1 MPALTGYTDI
11 ERQQTEKALQESDG
25 RYRLLAENIQDVI
38 WTMDLHGHFTY
49 VSPSVFQLRG
59 YTAEEVMQQS
69 VQEAFTSDSAVRILG
84 GIQLLLAQ
92 DEKLDIHS
100 NLELQQPRKDGS
112 IVWTEV
118 IVNIIFDKQGSAQTV
133 LGVSRNISE
142 RKIAE
147 EKIAE
152 QAHLLDVALDPIILR
167 DMNDTLIFWN
177 KAAEKLY
184 GWTFEE
190 ARTLKVN
197 QFIAEVDQPKYERGV
212 KEFLDKGEC
221 RIELQQRAKNGRKI
235 ITLSQW
241 SLVRNQDGRPYARL
255 SIDRDIT
262 EQRNF
267 EIQLRRSQR
276 MESLGTLAG
285 GIAHDLNNVLA
296 PILMSIQILNMKVTD
311 PNLKR
316 LIANLES
323 STKRGSEV
331 IKQVSTFARGI
342 EKEFVPQQ
350 LRYVVSE
357 IESIINGTF
366 PKNIQLRIGISKNL
380 SLVLGDAA
388 QLQQMLMN
396 LCINARDA
404 MPDGG
409 RLTVTAE
416 GMCMDESFARLIL
429 GAHPGQYVVLTVAD
443 TGTGIPVEIQE
454 KVFEPFFTTKEKG
467 KGAGLG
473 LSMVYTIVKSHNSF
487 IKLYSE
493 IGKGTEIKIF
503 LPATQQIEKKVVP
516 ILEDTPSI
524 GNGENI
530 LVVDDELSVLQISK
544 EVLEAR
550 GYRVL
555 TAADGAEATAIFA
568 SAEKESIDLV
578 ITDMNMPLMDGSS
591 TIRALRRLAPSLKII
606 VSSGLLTDVNSAGV
620 AGLDIQGYLT
630 KPYTADQLAAMVSKV
645 LKKEYIPESDKANN
659 I

>member
-1 MPALTGYTDI
+1 MTSPTGYTEA

-25 RYRLLAENIQDVI
+25 RYRLLAENIRDVI
-38 WTMDLHGHFTY
+38 WTMDLDGHFTY

-59 YTAEEVMQQS
+59 YTAEEVMLQS
-69 VQEAFTSDSAVRILG
+69 VQEAFTSDSALKILG
-84 GIQLLLAQ
+84 GIQILLAQ
-92 DEKLDIHS
+92 DETQDIRT
-100 NLELQQPRKDGS
+100 NWELQQPRKEGS
-112 IVWTEV
+112 TVWTEV
-118 IVNIIFDKQGSAQTV
+118 SANIIRDKKGSAIAV
-133 LGVSRNISE
+133 LGVSRDITE
-142 RKIAE
+142 RKNAE

-167 DMNDTLIFWN
+167 DMNDALIYWN
-177 KAAEKLY
+177 KAAENLY

-190 ARTLKVN
+190 ANLLKAN
-197 QFIAEVDQPKYERGV
+197 QFIAEVDQSKYERGV
-212 KEFLDKGEC
+212 KEFLEKGEC
-221 RIELQQRAKNGRKI
+221 KIELQQRAKNGRKI

-241 SLVRNQDGRPYARL
+241 SLVQNQDGKPYARL
-255 SIDRDIT
+255 VIDRDIT

-267 EIQLRRSQR
+267 ETQLRRAQR

-285 GIAHDLNNVLA
+285 GIAHDFNNVLA
-296 PILMSIQILNMKVTD
+296 PILMSIQILNMKITD
-311 PNLKR
+311 PNLKK
-316 LIANLES
+316 LITTLES

-331 IKQVSTFARGI
+331 VKQVATFARGT
-342 EKEFVPQQ
+342 EKEFGPQQ
-350 LRYVVSE
+350 LRYIVSE

-366 PKNIQLRIGISKNL
+366 PKNIQLRIGISKDL

-396 LCINARDA
+396 LCLNARDA

-416 GMCMDESFARLIL
+416 GMDMDESFARMIL

-443 TGTGIPVEIQE
+443 TGTGIPMEIQE
-454 KVFEPFFTTKEKG
+454 KVFEPFFTTKERG
-467 KGAGLG
+467 KGSGLG
-473 LSMVYTIVKSHNSF
+473 LSMVYTIVKSHSSF

-503 LPATQQIEKKVVP
+503 LPATQQTEKKGVT
-516 ILEDTPSI
+516 IEEDTPLI

-544 EVLEAR
+544 EILEAR
-550 GYRVL
+550 NYRVM
-555 TAADGAEATAIFA
+555 TAADGAEATALFA
-568 SAEKESIDLV
+568 SAEKGSIDLV
-578 ITDMNMPLMDGSS
+578 VTDMNMPLMDGSS
-591 TIRALRRLAPSLKII
+591 TIRALRRLAPSLKIV

-630 KPYTADQLAAMVSKV
+630 KPYTADQLASMVSKV
-645 LKKEYIPESDKANN
+645 LRKEYHPESFKS
-659 I
+659 

>member
-1 MPALTGYTDI
+1 MTAPTGYTDA

-25 RYRLLAENIQDVI
+25 RYRLLAENIRDVI
-38 WTMDLHGHFTY
+38 WTMDIHGHFTY

-59 YTAEEVMQQS
+59 YTAEEVMHQS
-69 VQEAFTSDSAVRILG
+69 IQEAFTSDSAVRILS
-84 GIQLLLAQ
+84 GIEVLLAQ
-92 DEKLDIHS
+92 DKTQDIPP

-112 IVWTEV
+112 TVWTEV
-118 IVNIIFDKQGSAQTV
+118 SVNIIRDKKGSSIAV
-133 LGVSRNISE
+133 LGVSRDITE
-142 RKIAE
+142 HKIAE

-152 QAHLLDVALDPIILR
+152 QAHLLDVALDPIVLR
-167 DMNDTLIFWN
+167 DMNDTPIYWN
-177 KAAEKLY
+177 KAAENLY

-190 ARTLKVN
+190 AKLLKAN
-197 QFIAEVDQPKYERGV
+197 QFIAEVDQSKYERGV
-212 KEFLDKGEC
+212 KEFLEKGEC
-221 RIELQQRAKNGRKI
+221 KIELQQRAKNCRKI
-235 ITLSQW
+235 ITLSHW
-241 SLVRNQDGRPYARL
+241 SLVQNQDGKPYARL
-255 SIDRDIT
+255 IIDRDIT

-267 EIQLRRSQR
+267 EIQLRRAQR
-276 MESLGTLAG
+276 MESLGTLGG

-311 PNLKR
+311 PTLKK
-316 LIANLES
+316 LIASLES

-331 IKQVSTFARGI
+331 VRQVSTFARGT
-342 EKEFVPQQ
+342 EKEFAPQQ
-350 LRYVVSE
+350 LRYIVSE
-357 IESIINGTF
+357 IESIIKGTF
-366 PKNIQLRIGISKNL
+366 PKNIQLRIGISKDL

-416 GMCMDESFARLIL
+416 GMEMDESFARMIL
-429 GAHPGQYVVLTVAD
+429 GAHPGKYVVLTVAD
-443 TGTGIPVEIQE
+443 TGTGIPIEIQD

-467 KGAGLG
+467 KGSGLG
-473 LSMVYTIVKSHNSF
+473 LSMVYAIVKTHSSF

-503 LPATQQIEKKVVP
+503 LPATQQTERKGVTVT
-516 ILEDTPSI
+516 EDIPLT

-544 EVLEAR
+544 EILEAR
-550 GYRVL
+550 NYRVM
-555 TAADGAEATAIFA
+555 TAADGAEATALFA
-568 SAEKESIDLV
+568 SAEKGSVDLV

-591 TIRALRRLAPSLKII
+591 TIRALRRLAPALKIVI
-606 VSSGLLTDVNSAGV
+606 SSGLLTDVNSAGV

-645 LKKEYIPESDKANN
+645 LRKEYHPESGKRQ
-659 I
+659 

>member
-1 MPALTGYTDI
+1 MTTPKGYTDA
-11 ERQQTEKALQESDG
+11 ERQQNEKALQESDV
-25 RYRLLAENIQDVI
+25 RYRLLAENIRDVI
-38 WTMDLHGHFTY
+38 WTMDLDGHFTY
-49 VSPSVFQLRG
+49 VSPSVLQLRG
-59 YTAEEVMQQS
+59 YTADEVMQQS
-69 VQEAFTSDSAVRILG
+69 IHDAFTSDSAVQVLA
-84 GIQLLLAQ
+84 GIQVLLTQ
-92 DEKLDIHS
+92 DEKQQNIHT
-100 NLELQQPRKDGS
+100 NWELQQPCKDGS
-112 IVWTEV
+112 TVWTDV
-118 IVNIIFDKQGSAQTV
+118 SVNIIRDKQGSAHAV
-133 LGVSRNISE
+133 LGVSRDITE
-142 RKIAE
+142 RKNAE
-147 EKIAE
+147 EKIVE

-177 KAAEKLY
+177 KAAENLY
-184 GWTFEE
+184 GWTFDE
-190 ARTLKVN
+190 AKSLKAN
-197 QFIAEVDQPKYERGV
+197 QFIAEVDRSKYERGV
-212 KEFLDKGEC
+212 KEFLEKGEC

-235 ITLSQW
+235 ITLSRW
-241 SLVRNQDGRPYARL
+241 SLVRNQDGQPYARL
-255 SIDRDIT
+255 VIDRDIT

-311 PNLKR
+311 PNLRK

-323 STKRGSEV
+323 STKRGSDIV
-331 IKQVSTFARGI
+331 KQVSTFARGI
-342 EKEFVPQQ
+342 EKEFAPQQ
-350 LRYVVSE
+350 LRYIVSE

-366 PKNIQLRIGISKNL
+366 PKNIQLRVGISKEL

-388 QLQQMLMN
+388 QLQQVLMN
-396 LCINARDA
+396 LCLNARDA

-416 GMCMDESFARLIL
+416 NMYMDESFARMIL
-429 GAHPGQYVVLTVAD
+429 GAHTGQYVVLTVAD
-443 TGTGIPVEIQE
+443 TGTGIPLEIQE

-467 KGAGLG
+467 KGSGLG

-487 IKLYSE
+487 VKLYSE

-503 LPATQQIEKKVVP
+503 LPVTQQTEKKVVP
-516 ILEDTPSI
+516 VSEEAPSM

-544 EVLEAR
+544 EILEAR

-555 TAADGAEATAIFA
+555 IAADGAEATAIFA
-568 SAEKESIDLV
+568 SAEKESVDLV

-591 TIRALRRLAPSLKII
+591 TIRALRRLAPSLKIV

-630 KPYTADQLAAMVSKV
+630 KPYTADQLASMVTKV
-645 LKKEYIPESDKANN
+645 LRREYHPESGRN
-659 I
+659 

>member
-1 MPALTGYTDI
+1 MPTSTEYTDA
-11 ERQQTEKALQESDG
+11 ERQRTEKSLQESYV
-25 RYRLLAENIQDVI
+25 RYRLLAENMQDVI

-49 VSPSVFQLRG
+49 VSPSVFKLRG

-69 VQEAFTSDSAVRILG
+69 IQEAFTPDSAVRVLG
-84 GIQLLLAQ
+84 GIQILLSQ
-92 DEKLDIHS
+92 DESQDIHT
-100 NLELQQPRKDGS
+100 NWEVQQPRKDGS

-118 IVNIIFDKQGSAQTV
+118 SVDIIRDKQGVANAV
-133 LGVSRNISE
+133 LGVSRDITE

-152 QAHLLDVALDPIILR
+152 QAHLLDIALDPIILR
-167 DMNDTLIFWN
+167 DTNDTIIFWN
-177 KAAEKLY
+177 KAAENLY

-190 ARTLKVN
+190 AKSLKVN

-212 KEFLDKGEC
+212 KEFLEKGEC
-221 RIELQQRAKNGRKI
+221 KIELRQIAKNGRKV

-241 SLVRNQDGRPYARL
+241 SLVRNQEGKPYARL
-255 SIDRDIT
+255 MIDRDIT

-267 EIQLRRSQR
+267 ETQLRQSQR
-276 MESLGTLAG
+276 MESLGRLAG
-285 GIAHDLNNVLA
+285 GVAHDLNNALA
-296 PILMSIQILNMKVTD
+296 PILMSVQILNMKITD
-311 PNLKR
+311 PNLKK
-316 LIANLES
+316 LIASLEV
-323 STKRGSEV
+323 STRRGSDLV
-331 IKQVSTFARGI
+331 KQVSTFAHGT
-342 EKEFVPQQ
+342 EKDFAPLQ
-350 LRYVVSE
+350 LRYIVSE

-366 PKNIQLRIGISKNL
+366 PKNIQLRVGVSKDL
-380 SLVLGDAA
+380 ALVLGDAT

-396 LCINARDA
+396 LCLNARDA

-416 GMCMDESFARLIL
+416 DMYMDESFARMIL
-429 GAHPGQYVVLTVAD
+429 GAHPGHYVVLTVAD
-443 TGTGIPVEIQE
+443 TGTGIPTEIQE

-467 KGAGLG
+467 RGSGLG

-503 LPATQQIEKKVVP
+503 LPATQQTEKKVVP
-516 ILEDTPSI
+516 VLEEAPSM

-530 LVVDDELSVLQISK
+530 LVVDDELSVLQVSK
-544 EVLEAR
+544 EILEAR
-550 GYRVL
+550 SYRVL
-555 TAADGAEATAIFA
+555 TAADGAEATAVFA
-568 SAEKESIDLV
+568 NAEKGSIDLV

-591 TIRALRRLAPSLKII
+591 TIRALRRLAPSLKIV

-630 KPYTADQLAAMVSKV
+630 KPYTADQLTSMVNKV
-645 LKKEYIPESDKANN
+645 LKKEYHPESGKG
-659 I
+659 

>member
-1 MPALTGYTDI
+1 MTISKEYIDA
-11 ERQQTEKALQESDG
+11 ERQRTEKSLQESDV
-25 RYRLLAENIQDVI
+25 RYRLLAENMRDVI

-49 VSPSVFQLRG
+49 VSPSVFKLRG

-69 VQEAFTSDSAVRILG
+69 IQEAFTPDSAVRVLG
-84 GIQLLLAQ
+84 GIQILLSQ
-92 DEKLDIHS
+92 DEKQDIHT
-100 NLELQQPRKDGS
+100 NWEVQQPCKDGS
-112 IVWTEV
+112 TVWTEV
-118 IVNIIFDKQGSAQTV
+118 GVDIIRDEQGVENAV
-133 LGVSRNISE
+133 LGVSRDITE

-152 QAHLLDVALDPIILR
+152 QAHLLYIALDPIILR

-177 KAAEKLY
+177 KAAENLY

-190 ARTLKVN
+190 AKSLKAN

-212 KEFLDKGEC
+212 KEFLEKGEC
-221 RIELQQRAKNGRKI
+221 KIELRQIAKNGRKV

-241 SLVRNQDGRPYARL
+241 SLVRNQEGKPYARL
-255 SIDRDIT
+255 MIDRDIT

-267 EIQLRRSQR
+267 ETQLRQSQR
-276 MESLGTLAG
+276 MESLGRLAG
-285 GIAHDLNNVLA
+285 GIAHDLNNALA
-296 PILMSIQILNMKVTD
+296 PILMSIQILNIKITD
-311 PNLKR
+311 PNLKK
-316 LIANLES
+316 LIASLET
-323 STKRGSEV
+323 STRRGSDLV
-331 IKQVSTFARGI
+331 KQVSTFAHGT
-342 EKEFVPQQ
+342 EKDFAPQQ
-350 LRYVVSE
+350 LRYIVSE
-357 IESIINGTF
+357 IEAIINGTF
-366 PKNIQLRIGISKNL
+366 PKNIQLRIGVSKDL
-380 SLVLGDAA
+380 SLVLGDAT
-388 QLQQMLMN
+388 QLQQVLMN
-396 LCINARDA
+396 LCLNARDA

-416 GMCMDESFARLIL
+416 GMYMDESFARMIL
-429 GAHPGQYVVLTVAD
+429 GAHPGNYVVLTVAD
-443 TGTGIPVEIQE
+443 TGTGIPLEIQE

-467 KGAGLG
+467 KGSGLG

-503 LPATQQIEKKVVP
+503 LPATQQTEKKVVSV
-516 ILEDTPSI
+516 LEDVTSM

-544 EVLEAR
+544 EILEAR
-550 GYRVL
+550 SYRVL

-568 SAEKESIDLV
+568 SAEKGSIDLV

-591 TIRALRRLAPSLKII
+591 TIRALRRLAPSLKIV

-630 KPYTADQLAAMVSKV
+630 KPYTADQLTSMVNKV
-645 LKKEYIPESDKANN
+645 LKKEYHPESGKG
-659 I
+659 

>member
-1 MPALTGYTDI
+1 MTTSTGYTDA
-11 ERQQTEKALQESDG
+11 ERKQTEKALQESDG
-25 RYRLLAENIQDVI
+25 RYRLLAENIRDVI
-38 WTMDLHGHFTY
+38 WTMDIHGHFTY

-84 GIQLLLAQ
+84 GIQILLTQNETQ
-92 DEKLDIHS
+92 DIPP
-100 NLELQQPRKDGS
+100 NWELQQPHKDGS
-112 IVWTEV
+112 LVWTEV
-118 IVNIIFDKQGSAQTV
+118 SVNIIRDEKGSPLAV
-133 LGVSRNISE
+133 LGVSRDITE
-142 RKIAE
+142 HKIAE
-147 EKIAE
+147 GKIAE
-152 QAHLLDVALDPIILR
+152 QAHLLDVALDPIVLR
-167 DMNDTLIFWN
+167 NMNDTLIYWN
-177 KAAEKLY
+177 KAAENLY

-190 ARTLKVN
+190 AKLLKAN
-197 QFIAEVDQPKYERGV
+197 QFIAEVDQSKYERGV
-212 KEFLDKGEC
+212 KEFLEKGEC
-221 RIELQQRAKNGRKI
+221 KIELQQRAKNGRKI
-235 ITLSQW
+235 ITLSHW
-241 SLVRNQDGRPYARL
+241 SLVQNQDGKPYARL
-255 SIDRDIT
+255 VIDRDIT

-267 EIQLRRSQR
+267 EIQLRRAQR
-276 MESLGTLAG
+276 MESLGTLGG

-311 PNLKR
+311 PTLKK
-316 LIANLES
+316 LIASLES

-331 IKQVSTFARGI
+331 VRQVSTFARGT
-342 EKEFVPQQ
+342 EKEFAPQQ
-350 LRYVVSE
+350 LRYIVSE
-357 IESIINGTF
+357 IESIIKGTF
-366 PKNIQLRIGISKNL
+366 PKNIQLRIGISKDL

-416 GMCMDESFARLIL
+416 GMEMDESFARMIL
-429 GAHPGQYVVLTVAD
+429 GAHPGKYVVLTVAD
-443 TGTGIPVEIQE
+443 TGTGIPIEIQD

-467 KGAGLG
+467 KGSGLG
-473 LSMVYTIVKSHNSF
+473 LSMVYAIVKTHSSF

-503 LPATQQIEKKVVP
+503 LPATQQTERKGVTVT
-516 ILEDTPSI
+516 EDIPLT

-544 EVLEAR
+544 EILEAR
-550 GYRVL
+550 NYRVM
-555 TAADGAEATAIFA
+555 TAADGAEATALFA
-568 SAEKESIDLV
+568 SAEKGSVDLV

-591 TIRALRRLAPSLKII
+591 TIRALRRLAPALKIVI
-606 VSSGLLTDVNSAGV
+606 SSGLLTDVNSAGV

-645 LKKEYIPESDKANN
+645 LRKEYHPESGKRQ
-659 I
+659 

>member
-1 MPALTGYTDI
+1 MTTSTGYTDA
-11 ERQQTEKALQESDG
+11 ERKQTEKALQESDG
-25 RYRLLAENIQDVI
+25 RYRLLAENIRDVI
-38 WTMDLHGHFTY
+38 WTMDIHGHFTY

-84 GIQLLLAQ
+84 GIQILLTQNETQ
-92 DEKLDIHS
+92 DIPP
-100 NLELQQPRKDGS
+100 NWELQQPHKDGS
-112 IVWTEV
+112 LVWTEV
-118 IVNIIFDKQGSAQTV
+118 SVNIIRDEKGSPLAV
-133 LGVSRNISE
+133 LGVSRDITE
-142 RKIAE
+142 HKIAE
-147 EKIAE
+147 GKIAE
-152 QAHLLDVALDPIILR
+152 QAHLLDVALDPIVLR
-167 DMNDTLIFWN
+167 NMNDTLIYWN
-177 KAAEKLY
+177 KAAENLY

-190 ARTLKVN
+190 AKLLKAN
-197 QFIAEVDQPKYERGV
+197 QFIAEVDQSKYERGV
-212 KEFLDKGEC
+212 KEFLEKGEC
-221 RIELQQRAKNGRKI
+221 KIELQQRAKNGRKI
-235 ITLSQW
+235 ITLSHW
-241 SLVRNQDGRPYARL
+241 SLVQNQDGKPYARL
-255 SIDRDIT
+255 VIDRDIT

-267 EIQLRRSQR
+267 EIQLRRAQR
-276 MESLGTLAG
+276 MESLGTLGG

-311 PNLKR
+311 PTLKK
-316 LIANLES
+316 LIASLES

-331 IKQVSTFARGI
+331 VRQVSTFARGT
-342 EKEFVPQQ
+342 EKEFAPQQ
-350 LRYVVSE
+350 LRYIVSE
-357 IESIINGTF
+357 IESIIKGTF
-366 PKNIQLRIGISKNL
+366 PKNIQLRIGISKDL

-416 GMCMDESFARLIL
+416 GMEMDESFARMIL
-429 GAHPGQYVVLTVAD
+429 GAHPGKYVVLTVAD
-443 TGTGIPVEIQE
+443 TGTGIPIEIQD

-467 KGAGLG
+467 KGSGLG
-473 LSMVYTIVKSHNSF
+473 LSMVYAIVKTHSSF

-503 LPATQQIEKKVVP
+503 LPATQQTERKGVTVT
-516 ILEDTPSI
+516 EDIPLT

-544 EVLEAR
+544 EILEAR
-550 GYRVL
+550 NYRVM
-555 TAADGAEATAIFA
+555 TAADGAEATALFA
-568 SAEKESIDLV
+568 SAEKGSVDLV

-606 VSSGLLTDVNSAGV
+606 ISSGLLTDVNSAGV

-645 LKKEYIPESDKANN
+645 LRKEFHPESGKR
-659 I
+659 